1 MSSIKKGIS
10 FNYLVEPFY
19 FPKRN
24 ETKRYIN
31 RIFKDHSLKV
41 NLINYVFC
49 TDKYLL
55 SLNNRYLAHDFY
67 TDILTFDLSY
77 GQTISADIFISVE
90 RACENSAQYHVSKL
104 SEIRRLL
111 IHGALHLCGYKDK
124 TGIDRKKMAAME
136 ELYLNKFLVSRETER
151 QTFLV
156 KPK

>member
-1 MSSIKKGIS
+1 MSSIKKIS
-10 FNYLVEPFY
+10 FSYLVEPFY

-24 ETKRYIN
+24 ETKLYIG
-31 RIFKDHSLKV
+31 RIFKDHHLKL

-90 RACENSAQYHVSKL
+90 RASENSAQYHVSKL

-124 TGIDRKKMAAME
+124 TGLDRKKMTAME
-136 ELYLNKFLVSRETER
+136 EVYLNKFFVSRETLR

-156 KPK
+156 KQK